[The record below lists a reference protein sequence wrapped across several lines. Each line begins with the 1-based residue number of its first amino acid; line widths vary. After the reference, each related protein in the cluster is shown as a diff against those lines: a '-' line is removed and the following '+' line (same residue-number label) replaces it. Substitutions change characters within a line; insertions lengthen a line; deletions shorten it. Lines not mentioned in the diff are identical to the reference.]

1 MKPIVSPY
9 LLRWTFEQMAQL
21 ERYSKA
27 SASGPIAIAER
38 EISPALWDAYSIAM
52 AQYLPAPL
60 EVPVAFYAAEHDG
73 RPWWH
78 LFSTRSGPGAW
89 GASWLPDHWR
99 GTAG

>member
-38 EISPALWDAYSIAM
+38 EISPAL
-52 AQYLPAPL
+52 
-60 EVPVAFYAAEHDG
+60 
-73 RPWWH
+73 
-78 LFSTRSGPGAW
+78 
-89 GASWLPDHWR
+89 
-99 GTAG
+99 

>member
-1 MKPIVSPY
+1 MKPFVSPY

-38 EISPALWDAYSIAM
+38 EISPALWDAYSIATR
-52 AQYLPAPL
+52 PNTT
-60 EVPVAFYAAEHDG
+60 VGVVAS
-73 RPWWH
+73 
-78 LFSTRSGPGAW
+78 LFSTRSGQVPW
-89 GASWLPDHWR
+89 GTSWLPDHGR